1 MSVPTLLSL
10 TKRFIVNYVF
20 DRLSPSPFPY
30 LEVYK
35 LPAIYGPSRVYEP
48 VFSTLSYEERRY
60 VVQWIQEI
68 VPTITKEAYA
78 FIRLLLEDHFL
89 ELIPEE
95 VDWILECDLPT
106 DLFISLLY
114 LNNHSD
120 KLTENQCR
128 KIISTLLKKVD
139 KDDSRSAWLLCKYY
153 STNLDR
159 DQRKQIKNTLLNYH
173 SENFYCLN
181 YHSEQVYFF
190 AGKILL
196 KYYSTDLS
204 KNQREQIKN
213 TFLNLSS
220 TYSYAAEI
228 LLKYTDLSEDQR
240 KQIQNT
246 LFTCVRKISLP
257 LAASVL
263 LRYCSVDVDKV
274 QRNLYIDL
282 LYGDFYSA
290 KFLLKYCSTDLSEDR
305 KNQCRERIDQLRED
319 IQWDSRT
326 EAIRILRNELNY

>member
-20 DRLSPSPFPY
+20 DRLSPSLFPH
-30 LEVYK
+30 LRVYA
-35 LPAIYGPSRVYEP
+35 LPPLYSRVYEP

-78 FIRLLLEDHFL
+78 FIQLLLEDHFL

-95 VDWILECDLPT
+95 VDWILKCDLPT
-106 DLFISLLY
+106 DLFISL

-159 DQRKQIKNTLLNYH
+159 DQSNQIKDTLLNYHSKNFYCLNSHSEQFYLPAARVLLKYYFTDLSKDQREQIKNTLLNLF
-173 SENFYCLN
+173 SRNF
-181 YHSEQVYFF
+181 
-190 AGKILL
+190 
-196 KYYSTDLS
+196 
-204 KNQREQIKN
+204 
-213 TFLNLSS
+213 SS
-220 TYSYAAEI
+220 VAET

-246 LFTCVRKISLP
+246 LFARVGKTLP
-257 LAASVL
+257 IAAIIL
-263 LRYCSVDVDKV
+263 LKCCSVDVDKV

-282 LYGDFYSA
+282 LYDNVYSA
-290 KFLLKYCSTDLSEDR
+290 EFLLKYCSADLSEDR
-305 KNQCRERIDQLRED
+305 KNQCRERIDKLRED
-319 IQWDSRT
+319 IQWYSRT
-326 EAIRILRNELNY
+326 KAIRILRNELNY

>member
-1 MSVPTLLSL
+1 MFVPTLLSL

-35 LPAIYGPSRVYEP
+35 LPIYGPSRVHEP

-78 FIRLLLEDHFL
+78 FIQLLLEDHFL

-106 DLFISLLY
+106 DLFISLLE
-114 LNNHSD
+114 NHSD

-159 DQRKQIKNTLLNYH
+159 DQSNQIKDTLLNYHSKNFYCLNSHSEQFYLPAARVLLKYYFTDLSKDQREQIKNTLLNLF
-173 SENFYCLN
+173 SRNF
-181 YHSEQVYFF
+181 
-190 AGKILL
+190 
-196 KYYSTDLS
+196 
-204 KNQREQIKN
+204 
-213 TFLNLSS
+213 SS
-220 TYSYAAEI
+220 VAET

-246 LFTCVRKISLP
+246 LSARVHKYLP
-257 LAASVL
+257 IAAIIL
-263 LRYCSVDVDKV
+263 LKCCSVDVDKV

-282 LYGDFYSA
+282 LYDNVYSA
-290 KFLLKYCSTDLSEDR
+290 GFLLKYCSTDLGEDR
-305 KNQCRERIDQLRED
+305 KNQCRERIDKSRED
-319 IQWDSRT
+319 IQWYSRT
-326 EAIRILRNELNY
+326 KAIRILRNELNY